1 MTPVRTLTERRK
13 ANLLEQGIGKNSL
26 HASGPKPSGPVF
38 AGFTKGGAPV
48 QNNALGT
55 SLILAGTATALLALT
70 QKSAPRKTGMLS
82 LGASAAIY
90 GLRRFLI
97 KHDGMTIRETGL
109 ENPNATIQHLQG
121 MKFEFEVVVRRPAR
135 ELFSFWRRTA
145 NLARIFQ
152 RVEYVRSITAFRA
165 LLFLRPSLT
174 KRIICEI
181 EIYRERPDE
190 LISWRTS
197 NSASPRVAASVE
209 FHTLG
214 RSKTRVVFMI
224 TVAPISLA
232 VALRLLG
239 FPSYMEHEL
248 HLFRTRAERGQYLH
262 TQAGKM
268 SIA

>member
-1 MTPVRTLTERRK
+1 MPPRAGTYMRRAAKRPLSGWGPGLRSRDACSERVPRSSNLKKKEISPRLLRLTGHALCTSIRSMTPVRTLTERRK

-121 MKFEFEVVVRRPAR
+121 MKFEFEVVVRR
-135 ELFSFWRRTA
+135 
-145 NLARIFQ
+145 
-152 RVEYVRSITAFRA
+152 
-165 LLFLRPSLT
+165 
-174 KRIICEI
+174 
-181 EIYRERPDE
+181 
-190 LISWRTS
+190 
-197 NSASPRVAASVE
+197 
-209 FHTLG
+209 
-214 RSKTRVVFMI
+214 
-224 TVAPISLA
+224 
-232 VALRLLG
+232 
-239 FPSYMEHEL
+239 
-248 HLFRTRAERGQYLH
+248 
-262 TQAGKM
+262 
-268 SIA
+268 